1 MPAVLF
7 IELTNLLDIL
17 RQMPV
22 ISMAA
27 RDKVMAT
34 GPARRRLQSRAPVA
48 NTKPCILYFFAMT
61 RWWILCGDSAVG
73 SWTNRFKVATR
84 SFFFRI
90 ASKAWMRNFLQIRCF
105 YVGNYA
111 DYKGTEDV

>member
-1 MPAVLF
+1 MQAVLF

-17 RQMPV
+17 RRMPV

-61 RWWILCGDSAVG
+61 RWWILWGDSAVG
-73 SWTNRFKVATR
+73 SWANRFKVAIR